1 MRTWRLTTAPLMKK
15 RSTALIA
22 PEVEQKAANEGTRN
36 WKDECT
42 RNWKGGGSCKNQ
54 FLQMMVILCGV
65 VALVANYENLTSTV
79 FVANDKDEHASH
91 RVSTLS
97 PSTAPQPSRS
107 PVTLPVTQLPKT
119 VSKSDAK
126 DDKQIEMKNEEK
138 KRRCG
143 SHEREVDAARD
154 NEPPSKDVCK
164 LLWFAGMSEGKRSQ
178 CTDGL
183 GGYTNA
189 CAAALLS
196 ARGGM
201 RTTHYSQCF
210 Y

>member
-1 MRTWRLTTAPLMKK
+1 MGRLNRPMRFTPNLAFNNSTMKK

-36 WKDECT
+36 WK
-42 RNWKGGGSCKNQ
+42 GGGRCKTQ
-54 FLQMMVILCGV
+54 FLQMMVISCGV
-65 VALVANYENLTSTV
+65 VAMVANYENLTSTV

-126 DDKQIEMKNEEK
+126 DDKQIEMKK
-138 KRRCG
+138 KKKKK
-143 SHEREVDAARD
+143 E
-154 NEPPSKDVCK
+154 
-164 LLWFAGMSEGKRSQ
+164 
-178 CTDGL
+178 
-183 GGYTNA
+183 
-189 CAAALLS
+189 
-196 ARGGM
+196 M
-201 RTTHYSQCF
+201 RVT
-210 Y
+210 